1 MEEEISTLD
10 EEEKLFYL
18 EEYNLTEPGLNKLIH
33 VSYSLLDLE
42 TFFTAE
48 ENEVRAWTIING
60 MSAPEAAGEIHTDME
75 RGFIK
80 AEVYSFDDLMQYKS
94 ESAPKDAGKIR
105 QEGKNYIIQNGD
117 VIFFK
122 FNI

>member
-1 MEEEISTLD
+1 MD

-94 ESAPKDAGKIR
+94 ESAPKDVGKIR